1 MRFNVSFLFS
11 ARSSFD
17 RWKYKYIRKFKVRE
31 REREK
36 DIFRDRFLIG
46 PMISPKKNV
55 YIITYTWQQGRVLR
69 VLSAVIDLTQ
79 PHFFGNDSK
88 AVPI

>member
-1 MRFNVSFLFS
+1 MEIS
-11 ARSSFD
+11 
-17 RWKYKYIRKFKVRE
+17 YTRKFKVRE
-31 REREK
+31 RERERERED

-69 VLSAVIDLTQ
+69 VLSAVINLRQ
-79 PHFFGNDSK
+79 PNFFGNDSK